1 VTEHTRALLAEACG
15 TFWFFLIGAG
25 AIVTNQVTNG
35 LVGLVGVALAH
46 GLALSV
52 AISSFGA
59 ISGGHFNPA
68 VTFGL
73 AIAKKHPWPR
83 VPTYWGAQLA
93 GALLAGIML
102 RLIFDY
108 APAAMQ
114 ETNLGTPGVAQGVS
128 LLTAIIIE
136 ALLTLF
142 LMWAVFGTAV
152 SPNAPKIAG
161 FGIGLAVTAD
171 ILIGGPLTG
180 ASMNPARWPAVTCA
194 MARSTSS
201 ARCSARP
208 SRASPTSTS
217 SATPPSARR
226 SRSCHRCVPSRRRA
240 IGRSASKRRGW
251 MPVEGHGAY
260 RRGVDP
266 LDRANE
272 IAVVLGGGISAH
284 GDADPAT
291 IARTQAA
298 ALLARE
304 RPLLAF
310 ILTGRQ
316 SGRSGAAYPVSEAK
330 WMAEKLAA
338 DGVKRERMV
347 LEDES
352 RDTLGNAVLVAARY
366 LRELDPRPLWIVT
379 SAYHMPRS
387 VLAFAATL
395 GARWP
400 IRTRT
405 SPPALDDAFRSA
417 AEAKFIQET
426 SEFFDGIDIGDLDAI
441 IERLCDRYPAYA
453 TLDRL
458 KRPNPPSGG

>member
-180 ASMNPARWPAVTCA
+180 ASMNPARWFGPAVA
-194 MARSTSS
+194 SGHLRDGAVHIIGPLLGAAIAGVSYLYIFGHPAEREEIEVVPPV
-201 ARCSARP
+201 RP
-208 SRASPTSTS
+208 VAPQS
-217 SATPPSARR
+217 
-226 SRSCHRCVPSRRRA
+226 
-240 IGRSASKRRGW
+240 
-251 MPVEGHGAY
+251 
-260 RRGVDP
+260 D
-266 LDRANE
+266 
-272 IAVVLGGGISAH
+272 
-284 GDADPAT
+284 
-291 IARTQAA
+291 RTQ
-298 ALLARE
+298 
-304 RPLLAF
+304 
-310 ILTGRQ
+310 
-316 SGRSGAAYPVSEAK
+316 
-330 WMAEKLAA
+330 
-338 DGVKRERMV
+338 
-347 LEDES
+347 
-352 RDTLGNAVLVAARY
+352 
-366 LRELDPRPLWIVT
+366 
-379 SAYHMPRS
+379 
-387 VLAFAATL
+387 
-395 GARWP
+395 
-400 IRTRT
+400 
-405 SPPALDDAFRSA
+405 
-417 AEAKFIQET
+417 
-426 SEFFDGIDIGDLDAI
+426 
-441 IERLCDRYPAYA
+441 RL
-453 TLDRL
+453 
-458 KRPNPPSGG
+458 